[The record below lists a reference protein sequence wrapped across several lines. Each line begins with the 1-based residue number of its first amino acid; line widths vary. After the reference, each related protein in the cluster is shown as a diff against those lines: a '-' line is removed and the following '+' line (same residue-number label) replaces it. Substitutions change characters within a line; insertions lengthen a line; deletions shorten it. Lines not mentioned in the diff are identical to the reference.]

1 MGGLF
6 SVSLPDQE
14 GPRRD
19 DSTAEVVGYGGVINR
34 IQGTERVTCA
44 LLQQLPLVETVHEEE
59 VESGGKGGTSSY
71 TNTTYTYSATFAVM
85 AAEGP
90 VKGVRRIWLNSKLF
104 YENRPYQSGD
114 VLETRRRA
122 EALFTFYPGDL
133 NQQPDPILQAAND
146 RQPAYRGRAYIVF
159 NNLQLEEFG
168 NRIPAVEVE
177 LIENGTGSTDDVPY
191 PYPLFLREV
200 VGKILAD
207 SGMDPAR
214 FDVSQLTQ
222 KVQGYV
228 TERDDNGLQQLE
240 ALGSLYNF
248 YPVDQGD
255 KLVMQRDPSP
265 VIRDEH
271 LTSCIINEDGFVVN
285 AYHDV
290 LGRQGYFPA
299 EAGTSEGQFLMIRG
313 ALLAREVL
321 TGDARQDWEDIAFS
335 CVPAIDGIYTQPPP
349 ASPGPLYTPHWL
361 FIAKAPVEGQSHKLN
376 QLTEFNLGTDKYIGR
391 LSPNYPEYGDR
402 ILSVTGGYSDVAS
415 YVSWF
420 NPFAGIIGSDYG
432 EPELVFQ
439 EPDGSTVVVFDI
451 SQIRDQGLQAF
462 VNLKVIYNFGELLN
476 VSQNIEAW
484 PHWRGLDDGEISC
497 AVDVIP
503 WALESFKLLKAA
515 DTGNAAKWQQAI
527 DAQVASV
534 YDVWKVDDGRAWLVP
549 TSGGPLSISGSFVSS
564 FRPGFSES
572 SIDRNQQSQLVFNFP
587 ESEGEAQFGR
597 GLTDTI
603 RASDTHIRI
612 TYSARMNRGSPVL
625 PSVPADFVEFV
636 GEDYANVVWVF
647 IQQGESP
654 TTGVRH
660 FYPIILP
667 TTGGTVTE
675 RTVDIPLSS
684 FQAGRLNDS
693 GWQPQPDTLT
703 PGTAINVAGVIYGG
717 TAGGSFTLD
726 TLRPIPEIALPYT
739 FGVTPFTANS
749 LNGVIIDWRGAPG
762 IGYQDPLMWHEL
774 GEDDALDNQL
784 QFLEDSQ
791 QEFANR
797 YGTRGPFIPAYV
809 WDRFDRQATDD
820 APDTWTFNW
829 VDPNSEWIG
838 YTARVVAS
846 CAETAFRDSRV
857 RTRAADIA
865 ADFLTWFES
874 VWTDEN
880 KFIITNLPETIKE
893 IDRGVTF
900 ENNEAGTVYNGIVY
914 RADSGGTT
922 GTTAPNFPTTIG
934 ATVQDGSVL
943 FRAAGYTYG
952 TVPAFGDYDEPHAA
966 ALILRAAAYLHS
978 ISRETSAMIRLM
990 RRCWN
995 YLERLWANAYGDVAN
1010 TWSNNPANGEWFGF
1024 WTGEIV
1030 TLLARLN
1037 GELSF
1042 SRNAATIPEADVTE
1056 RLRLHGQWVK
1066 QRIRTIEIEELE
1078 NVITRAGYSENRT
1091 RESELPR
1098 RVEMTYPSINRN
1110 LQEDVRI
1117 VERRSARSE
1126 NVVSVRAPTAL
1137 TAPEAVQLAT
1147 SGMLKAWSQRTEW
1160 EFALHSRL
1168 FQPGDVKEY
1177 RIDGEVRRLQFQEV
1191 DETPTGVASIRAV
1204 EYNPAAFG
1212 VEIIPTSDPRESV
1225 GITPLASTVV
1235 ELLDIP
1241 LHDDAFDTL
1250 GFVTYGYPTSSNWRG
1265 GQLYQS
1271 SIRGTRFEAVA
1282 NYIERPVRG
1291 FVSGVIPA
1299 KRHGYVDTT
1308 TVITVT
1314 LNHGE
1319 LESIDE
1325 PLFRRGRNAA
1335 LCGGE
1340 IIWFQDAALVSGT
1353 TYQLTTLLR
1362 GQRGTVDNING
1373 HEDGETF
1380 VLLSGPGI
1388 VNAPIDRFE
1397 VGLPLFYKGVSTG
1410 QNPSEV
1416 EEFSRAILGK
1426 RNQPL
1431 KVSHLRGARLA
1442 DGVRITWIRQTRVG
1456 ADLVD
1461 WSDAR
1466 LGEEFEAYTVEILD
1480 GPGGA
1485 VLNSFNIESST
1496 RILLT
1501 NAQIQQIYGST
1512 SATVYASVWQQ
1523 GSLLGNGVKNEVT
1536 IL

>member
-19 DSTAEVVGYGGVINR
+19 EATAEVVGYGGVINR
-34 IQGTERVTCA
+34 LQGTERVTCS
-44 LLQQLPLVETVHEEE
+44 LLQQLPIVETVHEEE

-71 TNTTYTYSATFAVM
+71 TNTTYTYSATFAVQ
-85 AAEGP
+85 ACEGP

-104 YENRPYQSGD
+104 YENRPYQTGD

-122 EALFTFYPGDL
+122 EALFTFYPGTL
-133 NQQPDPILQAAND
+133 TQNPDPILEAATG

-177 LIENGTGSTDDVPY
+177 LIQNGTGSTDDVPF
-191 PYPLFLREV
+191 PYPLYLREI

-207 SGMDPAR
+207 SGVDPAR

-222 KVQGYV
+222 EVQGYV
-228 TERDDNGLQQLE
+228 TERDESGLEQLE
-240 ALGSLYNF
+240 KLGNLYNF
-248 YPVDQGD
+248 FPVDQGD

-265 VIRDEH
+265 VLREEH
-271 LTSCIINEDGFVVN
+271 LQTCIINEDGYVVN

-321 TGDARQDWEDIAFS
+321 TGDARQDWEDIAFTCTS
-335 CVPAIDGIYTQPPP
+335 AIEGIYTQPPP
-349 ASPGPLYTPHWL
+349 ATPGPLYTPHWL

-391 LSPNYPEYGDR
+391 LAPNYPEYGDK
-402 ILSVTGGYSDVAS
+402 ILSVTGGYSDIAS

-439 EPDGSTVVVFDI
+439 ETDGTTVVVFDI

-462 VNLKVIYNFGELLN
+462 VNLKVIYNFGETLN

-484 PHWRGLDDGEISC
+484 PHWRSLDDGEISC

-503 WALESFKLLKAA
+503 WALEAFRLLVNA
-515 DTGNAAKWQQAI
+515 DTDNAAKWQQAI

-534 YDVWKVDDGRAWLVP
+534 QEVWDVDDGRAWIVP
-549 TSGGPLSISGSFVSS
+549 TSGGPLSISGTFVSS
-564 FRPGFSES
+564 VRPGFSES
-572 SIDRNQQSQLVFNFP
+572 SIDRNAQSQLVFNFP
-587 ESEGEAQFGR
+587 ESEGEAQYGR

-603 RASDTHIRI
+603 RASDTHIRV
-612 TYSARMNRGSPVL
+612 TYAANMSRGESNLATRPNEYA
-625 PSVPADFVEFV
+625 PFI
-636 GEDYANVVWVF
+636 GEDLGNVIWLF
-647 IQQGESP
+647 IQEGESP
-654 TTGVRH
+654 TQGVRH
-660 FYPIILP
+660 FYPILLP
-667 TTGGTVTE
+667 FAGGRVNETTI
-675 RTVDIPLSS
+675 DIPLAD
-684 FQAGRLNDS
+684 FQAVRLSDS
-693 GWQPQPDTLT
+693 GWSPQPNTLSA
-703 PGTAINVAGVIYGG
+703 GIDINVVGFLFSGSNS
-717 TAGGSFTLD
+717 GSFTLG
-726 TLRPIPEIALPYT
+726 TIRPIPEIQLPYT
-739 FGVTPFTANS
+739 FGATPFTANS

-784 QFLEDSQ
+784 SFLEDSQ
-791 QEFANR
+791 QEYQNR

-820 APDTWTFNW
+820 APNTWTFNW

-857 RTRAADIA
+857 RTRAGDIA
-865 ADFLTWFES
+865 SDFLTWIES
-874 VWTDEN
+874 EWTDPD
-880 KFIITNLPETIKE
+880 KFIITNLPETIKQ
-893 IDRGVTF
+893 IDRNTDF
-900 ENNEAGTVYNGIVY
+900 TANEPGTVFNGILY
-914 RADSGGTT
+914 RAIGNGTT
-922 GTTAPNFPTTIG
+922 GSTAPNFPTNLG
-934 ATVQDGSVL
+934 DTVQDGTVT

-966 ALILRAAAYLHS
+966 SLIFRAAAYMHS
-978 ISRETSAMIRLM
+978 INRDTAAMIRLM
-990 RRCWN
+990 RRCWD
-995 YLERLWANAYGDVAN
+995 YMERLWTNAYGDVKD
-1010 TWSNNPANGEWFGF
+1010 TWSNNPDNEEWFGF

-1037 GELSF
+1037 GELSS
-1042 SRNAATIPEADVTE
+1042 SRNAASISESDVTE
-1056 RLRLHGQWVK
+1056 RLRLHGAWVK
-1066 QRIRTIEIEELE
+1066 ARIRTIEIEELE
-1078 NVITRAGYSENRT
+1078 DVITRRGFSENRR

-1098 RVEMTYPSINRN
+1098 RVELTYPSINRN

-1137 TAPEAVQLAT
+1137 TAAEAVALAK
-1147 SGMLKAWSQRTEW
+1147 SGMLRAWSQRTEW
-1160 EFALHSRL
+1160 EFELRSRL

-1177 RIDGEVRRLQFQEV
+1177 RIDGEVRRLQFQDV
-1191 DETPTGVASIRAV
+1191 NETPTGLASVRAV
-1204 EYNPAAFG
+1204 EYDPAAFG

-1235 ELLDIP
+1235 ELVDIP
-1241 LHDDAFDTL
+1241 LHEDAFDTL
-1250 GFVTYGYPTSSNWRG
+1250 GFLTYGYPSSSNWRG
-1265 GQLYQS
+1265 GQLLQS
-1271 SIRGTRFEAVA
+1271 SVRGTRFTAVA
-1282 NYIERPVRG
+1282 NYIEKPIRG
-1291 FVSGVIPA
+1291 TVNGVIPA
-1299 KRHGYVDTT
+1299 KRHGYIDTS

-1314 LNHGE
+1314 LADGE

-1325 PLFRRGRNAA
+1325 PFFRRGRNAA
-1335 LCGGE
+1335 LCGNE
-1340 IIWFQDAALVSGT
+1340 IIWFQDATLIQGR
-1353 TYQLTTLLR
+1353 TYELTTLLR
-1362 GQRGTVDNING
+1362 GQRGTVANIEG
-1373 HEDGETF
+1373 HVDGERF
-1380 VLLSGPGI
+1380 LLLSGPGI
-1388 VNAPIDRFE
+1388 VNAPIDRFD

-1410 QNPSEV
+1410 QNPAEV
-1416 EEFSRAILGK
+1416 EEFSRVILGR

-1431 KVSHLRGARLA
+1431 AVAHLRGVRLA
-1442 DGVRITWIRQTRVG
+1442 DGVRITWVRQTRVG
-1456 ADLVD
+1456 AELVD
-1461 WSDAR
+1461 FSDAR
-1466 LGEEFEAYTVEILD
+1466 LGEDQEAYVFELLD
-1480 GPGGA
+1480 GPGGN
-1485 VLNSFNIESST
+1485 VLTSFEVQNGT
-1496 RILLT
+1496 RVDLT
-1501 NAQIQQIYGST
+1501 NDGIQLNYGT
-1512 SATVYASVWQQ
+1512 PDATVYARVSQV
-1523 GSLLGNGVKNEVT
+1523 GSLLGSGVTNEVT
-1536 IL
+1536 VQ